1 MRRGTRGTGWSGR
14 SPVRGIVLVAAAALV
29 LAGCG
34 DVSPGAAATVDGTSI
49 ALDTVDDIATS
60 VCTAEKT
67 YAGLNDQQYTP
78 RPTSLY
84 RDSVLSLLVNERL
97 AQEAADDLDLDVPPS
112 SYEAGDNAELS
123 DLLDKL
129 PSSDLEPFQDYLDS
143 YSRLQA
149 LYVAIGEETG
159 ETDSDDPQAAL
170 SAGQDYVTKF
180 ADERDI
186 ELDPRFGD
194 FSGGQVAGGSGSV
207 SVPVDGGSGDPPSAE
222 EQADVSGLPDSQ
234 ICQ

>member
-1 MRRGTRGTGWSGR
+1 MRRGTRG
-14 SPVRGIVLVAAAALV
+14 VRVRTRGMVLVVAAG
-29 LAGCG
+29 LAMTGCG

-49 ALDTVDDIATS
+49 ALDTVDEIATS

-67 YAGLNDQQYTP
+67 YAELQDQQWQP

-84 RDSVLSLLVNERL
+84 RDSVLSMLVNERL
-97 AQEAADDLDLDVPPS
+97 AREAADQLDLDVPPS
-112 SYEAGDNAELS
+112 SYEAGDDAGLS
-123 DLLDKL
+123 ELLDQL
-129 PSSDLEPFQDYLDS
+129 PASELAPFQDYLDT

-149 LYVAIGEETG
+149 LYVAIGQETG
-159 ETDSDDPQAAL
+159 TSGGTDPQAAL
-170 SAGQDYVTKF
+170 TDGQAYVAEF

-194 FSGGQVAGGSGSV
+194 FSAGQVSGGSGSV
-207 SVPVDGGSGDPPSAE
+207 SVPVDGGSDEQSAE